1 MLSHTDLG
9 ESKPFCSYCS
19 SPAMYTQD
27 VLYEHYN
34 ISTFKGYT
42 SRVLICMLWSIHHL
56 KISLRCALTAPCLV
70 PHAPPPWSLRV
81 WDSSSLEDARGHMQG
96 AIEESRL
103 EVMIQLALSPRLY
116 ESLLQYLF
124 DIQGKLPVFTGS
136 SPTIHCPISK
146 ASVPQSSLHSQDS
159 PSLEDARGHRGIF
172 FNLLKLVVLY
182 QAT

>member
-1 MLSHTDLG
+1 MTYYNIDINSLPTMLSHTDLG
-9 ESKPFCSYCS
+9 KSKPFCSYCS

-136 SPTIHCPISK
+136 SPTIHCPISQGLV
-146 ASVPQSSLHSQDS
+146 ATEQFTQPRF
-159 PSLEDARGHRGIF
+159 P
-172 FNLLKLVVLY
+172 LLRRCKGP
-182 QAT
+182 